1 MVNLALNTFPKQSEK
16 LVVAVGGG
24 SEMIKTLSQGERT
37 GETFHFAAC
46 RGFGLSARQSFRDCF
61 SAICAC
67 QMLPLP
73 SVLKR
78 SFPFP
83 CFPRGPCKNLPL
95 LRQCHRTKVKT
106 EEEEV
111 DLPVCVFASPLIL
124 LGICE
129 FPTTV
134 FLKL

>member
-24 SEMIKTLSQGERT
+24 WEMIKTLSQGGGT

-61 SAICAC
+61 STICAC

-83 CFPRGPCKNLPL
+83 CFPRGSCKNLPP
-95 LRQCHRTKVKT
+95 LRQCHQTKVKT
-106 EEEEV
+106 EEAA
-111 DLPVCVFASPLIL
+111 DLPVCVFASPVIL

-129 FPTTV
+129 FPMTV